1 MKKSTAILLGCV
13 LLVVSA
19 CSMNRQAVDE
29 GPDTKRRS
37 ISDLNRGALLYRKG
51 CYQRSL
57 IFFFRAYETY
67 TANDLVDKVALCLNN
82 IGNVYRAIDD
92 TESAVLFFDEA
103 YDLYAELKDDAGAIQ
118 ALSNKAAALI
128 AGGRLAAA
136 EETLGLAENAAQAAG
151 MTFTPLL
158 NNRGILLMKQQEF
171 QQAEKIL
178 REALAN
184 ADPANPWVLAS
195 VNFTL
200 GNLMCDTDRCQ
211 EALDFFNA
219 ALEAD
224 RAAGFYKGI
233 ADDLAALG
241 ETCTRLG
248 KNRDAV
254 RFYKRSAKIYA
265 LTGDVSNVG
274 PVLEALDTVS
284 KKEKID
290 TTLTKYFVN
299 QWMEKEYQ
307 KSLCD

>member
-1 MKKSTAILLGCV
+1 MKKTTAILLGCV
-13 LLVVSA
+13 LLVASA
-19 CSMNRQAVDE
+19 CAMNRQAVDK
-29 GPDTKRRS
+29 GPDKTRRS
-37 ISDLNRGALLYRKG
+37 AIDLNRGTLLYHKG

-57 IFFFRAYETY
+57 MFFFRAYEIY
-67 TANDLVDKVALCLNN
+67 TAGDLLDKAALCLNN
-82 IGNVYRAIDD
+82 IGNVYRAIED
-92 TESAVLFFDEA
+92 TESALLFFNES
-103 YDLYAELKDDAGAIQ
+103 YDIYMALDDDAGAIQ

-128 AGGRLAAA
+128 ADDRFGEAEKTLAK
-136 EETLGLAENAAQAAG
+136 AENAAQAAG
-151 MTFTPLL
+151 ITFTPLL
-158 NNRGILLMKQQEF
+158 NNRGILLMKHKEF
-171 QQAEKIL
+171 QQAETVL
-178 REALAN
+178 REALSN
-184 ADPANPWVLAS
+184 ADPANPWESAPL
-195 VNFTL
+195 NFAL
-200 GNLMCDTDRCQ
+200 GNLMCETDRCQ
-211 EALDFFNA
+211 EALEFFNK

-241 ETCTRLG
+241 RTCARLE

-265 LTGDVSNVG
+265 LTGDTAKVG

-284 KKEKID
+284 EKEKID